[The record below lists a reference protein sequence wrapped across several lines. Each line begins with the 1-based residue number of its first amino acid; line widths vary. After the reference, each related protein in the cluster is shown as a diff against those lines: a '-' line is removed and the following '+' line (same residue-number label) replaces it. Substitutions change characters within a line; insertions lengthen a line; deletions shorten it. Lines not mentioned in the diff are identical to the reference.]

1 MINKLIEKYNKK
13 LKYITNLK
21 NKTSFELVRVSCSE
35 KESIVKEVIKDLEE
49 LKIEIDKLAKDK
61 NFFENYYYD
70 DMFAKGKISK
80 ELYAKFKGLGVD
92 TDE

>member
-1 MINKLIEKYNKK
+1 MINNLIEKYKEKIEYYSK
-13 LKYITNLK
+13 LDSVNCNIRAGLYTQILQ
-21 NKTSFELVRVSCSE
+21 
-35 KESIVKEVIKDLEE
+35 DLEE
-49 LKIEIDKLAKDK
+49 LKVEIDKLAKDK

-92 TDE
+92 IDE